1 MQKTGYLILRG
12 IVMGNGL
19 KRVLS
24 LFMCIAMCI
33 SLLPTSPAYAQATA
47 PDDSSYEDVIAN
59 DVSDTEHADEDE
71 THADEQTAETGDD
84 DAPTEE
90 TQPEIAYYS
99 TVEEMGQALRAQLK
113 NRVANCIVGYV
124 GSDAPDEA
132 DVWAEA
138 LKHTGV
144 PDEGDYLKTCINYN
158 AYYTDDV
165 YNGDVDY
172 GYDIEYNTSTG
183 DDGKQYKTYTYKNV
197 VYRTT
202 AAQERAVDEAI
213 EALRSEIRT
222 DNVDNTLIDIFNIV
236 QDIPY
241 DGYHLKNDPE
251 YVLEQTAYG
260 ALVLGT
266 SVCEGFAHLFYR
278 LALEYGIDARMV
290 YGVYNTTG
298 HAWNRVRTS
307 PSTEYYNLDATNDVF
322 MVGYTEEYT
331 VWEKANDNDFEP
343 NYPLSRTSYMLN
355 IDYSFDQTTG
365 TLTINDT
372 GVLPDVFERKVYLKG
387 QETTC
392 PWPDSIRTNTK
403 KIVFKDGT
411 VSIGSGL
418 FKDFSVEQLELP
430 DTLKAIGDGAFE
442 ACSSLKA
449 IDVPDSLGT
458 IGDKA
463 FSRTSNMKEFNIS
476 SESKLSKI
484 GKEAFWWSGI
494 ESINI
499 PVGVKVIKEETFYD
513 CNSLESVTIAGKIT
527 SIGESAFYHCGA
539 LKTVEI
545 VQNEDLRTIGARA
558 FDSCNL
564 LESFELPKGLTELGE
579 NAFNCCFGLKEINI
593 PDTLTVIPDGAFGG
607 CNITSI
613 AIPESVEYIGSGA
626 FSGLR
631 ISSIYIPERVAHIGE
646 AAFNSYTLKSITV
659 SKKNEH
665 FCSVDGVLFSK
676 DMTRMMCYPDGK
688 EAKEYAIPEGVK
700 TIDEG
705 AFRPSGTISQIYIPS
720 TLNGSIAPVL
730 NNYGLSEFNVSEKN
744 SVYCS
749 VDGVLFSKDMTR
761 LIKYPQGKLDDS
773 YSIPNGVKIIEEAAL
788 GNRSLSTIFIP
799 DSVEII
805 GKEAFHGSG
814 VKELEIPDSVKTLGE
829 RAFRYSNIEKLTIG
843 RGLSKLPYG
852 AFEYCNKLKE
862 VYLKNGIKEIGSY
875 CFNECTSLE
884 KVYYSGSTDQW
895 GNVSIEPRAG
905 LDNVEIVCTGEDEPV
920 IVRDTIKLSFDA
932 NGGTVDMADT
942 EIEAEGQYGALPDPV
957 REGYE
962 FFGWFTAPEGG
973 VQITSD
979 SKVLVDS
986 DHTLYAHWEDTV
998 VASGLDGKEENII
1011 WTLHKTG
1018 ELVFYGRGEL
1028 TRDGDAGWTDL
1039 RTQALSVT
1047 ISGQIDKIGDSGLFG
1062 LGHAV
1067 SISFGSDITS
1077 IGDKA
1082 FYLWMSLETID
1093 IPEGVVSLGENCFG
1107 GCSKLRQIRLP
1118 DSLETIGSCAFGY
1131 QKESGGWNINTSCM
1145 ALESITIP
1153 KNVKRIGSYA
1163 FSNSGVISVVDLS
1176 DCDWGYGAF
1185 EGCDR
1190 LKSANVNS
1198 AEDYMFNDCSALTDV
1213 VVDSGRIG
1221 QYAFSYCTAL
1231 KNVTISEGCSTV
1243 GDCAFIG
1250 CSALETIEI
1259 PRSAVY
1265 WGTDVFHFATSLK
1278 SVVINSRITRLP
1290 DYIFYGCTALEQV
1303 TLPESLLSIGEHSFF
1318 ECTALTDIALPESI
1332 VEIGAHAFER
1342 CSSLE
1347 GVVLPGNLK
1356 LLGQYAF
1363 ANCDKMQSI
1372 TVPVGVSSISA
1383 GTFSDCAAL
1392 ESVRMYDTVSGIKN
1406 AAFNRCSS
1414 LNTVYWMG
1422 NEEDWQSVTV
1432 EKNNDALGT
1441 AQLVCS
1447 PNYRNVT
1454 VTLDAN
1460 GGSIACDEITVV
1472 YGSEYGTLPT
1482 PERENYRFSGWYTTR
1497 TGGRYI
1503 SSSSFVTNGRPHTLY
1518 AHWSQLD
1525 CEGTCGDNVSWKLY
1539 DDGTILISGTGEM
1552 SQFDTMPWSEHMDEI
1567 LGVAVADGIESICDN
1582 AFSDALNIRSISLAD
1597 SVKSIGNNAF
1607 KNCAVIKSVDFGNG
1621 LLSIGDNAFSGCS
1634 SLISV
1639 KFGDA
1644 LASIGDYAFAECP
1657 LRSVAFPNGI
1667 KTIGDGAFARCKYLT
1682 SVFLPNELEAVG
1694 GFLFEECTALR
1705 SVELPNGVKS
1715 IGESAFS
1722 NCEKLA
1728 ELNIPDTVAELGS
1741 NAFYKTALTSVKIP
1755 EGVKELSA
1763 YVFAYC
1769 KSLKE
1774 IILPETLEII
1784 GQMAFIDSGI
1794 EAIIIPNSVTTL
1806 GRGVFRHCKSLESVK
1821 LSSSLTELSGCL
1833 FWDCPK
1839 LKSVDIPEGVTR
1851 ISDSFRDC
1859 TALESVTLPESL
1871 EFIDDYAFIRCE
1883 SLKEIQIPD
1892 KVWVIGRY
1900 AFAGCTALQTVTIPQ
1915 NVKYLY
1921 DYAFENCSGLKE
1933 IIFLGSPAF
1942 REQYPQCKD
1951 TQFIGVTATA
1961 YYPDQ
1966 FVEGNP
1972 KWSESDLKDYGGSI
1986 TWKSWYTLGDTPA
1999 HEHNLSESADKSG
2012 CLNYTLFSC
2021 ECGFSYREN
2030 CVFVHTPETTP
2041 AVAPTCTDTGLTEG
2055 TRCSACG
2062 EVLTKQETVS
2072 ALGHDFVLHE
2082 GKEATCTEKGWYEYN
2097 TCTRCDYSSYIELDA
2112 RGHSY
2117 STIVT
2122 DPTCLTKGY
2131 ATHICYYC
2139 GYTYT
2144 DSYTDAL
2151 GHDFGEWTVTTE
2163 PTCTATGTET
2173 RRCQRGCSAYETREV
2188 AAKGHR
2194 YYVSVTEPTCT
2205 QEGFTKHT
2213 CGGCGDSYKDNYTA
2227 ALGHDYGQWVQEIP
2241 PTCTSSGTETGI
2253 CSRCG
2258 EKLTRGV
2265 DATGHSYT
2273 VTVTEPICE
2282 VMGYTTHTCV
2292 NCGSSYSDTYID
2304 ALGHDYGEWTVTTEP
2319 TCITTGAEAR
2329 TCSRC
2334 GKTET
2339 RTIAPTGH
2347 SYVAK
2352 VLDPTCTVKGYTT
2365 YTCTVCGGS
2374 YIDNYTDALGHDI
2387 MHHDGKA
2394 ATCTANGWDAYDTC
2408 SRCDYSTYKEIAALG
2423 HDITYSVTKVPTC
2436 TEKGIETGKC
2446 SRCDMT
2452 ETRDIDALG
2461 HDRIHHDGKAAT
2473 CTEDGWEAYDTCSRC
2488 DYSTYKEI
2496 AATGHKHNAVV
2507 TAPTCTAKGYTTHTC
2522 ACGDSYKDSY
2532 TNALGHNYANGK
2544 CTRCGAT
2551 DPNYNPAPAAP
2562 ELKITTSAG
2571 KPKISWDAV
2580 DGAVKYWVYRSTDG
2594 KTFKYYDSTTKT
2606 TYTNNSTTIGTTYY
2620 YKVKAVNVVDG
2631 KNYASAYSVA
2641 KSIQCKPA
2649 APTVSINRSNG
2660 KPKLSWKAV
2669 SGATKYWIY
2678 RSTDGV
2684 NFKYW
2689 DSTTKTSYTNSGAES
2704 GKKYYYRVKAV
2715 AVVNGKNIVSANSST
2730 KSLFTS
2736 LAKPSVSITTSNGKP
2751 KLTWKAVT
2759 GADKYYI
2766 YRSTDGKNFSYWDST
2781 TKTTYVNSG
2790 AKKNTKYYYK
2800 VKAVCASNSN
2810 ANSAQSST
2818 VSIKATK

>member
-1 MQKTGYLILRG
+1 
-12 IVMGNGL
+12 MGNGL

-33 SLLPTSPAYAQATA
+33 SLLPASPAYARATA

-84 DAPTEE
+84 DASTEE

-278 LALEYGIDARMV
+278 LALEYGIDVRMV

-331 VWEKANDNDFEP
+331 VWEKANGNDFEP
-343 NYPLSRTSYMLN
+343 NYPLSRTSYVLN

-372 GVLPDVFERKVYLKG
+372 GVLPDVLERKVYLKG
-387 QETTC
+387 QETTY
-392 PWPDSIRTNTK
+392 PWSDSIRTNTK

-411 VSIGSGL
+411 VSIGSEL
-418 FKDFSVEQLELP
+418 FKDFSVEQIEFPNSLKTVGKGTFAGCSSLLSLEVPDNLEL
-430 DTLKAIGDGAFE
+430 IGSGAFSGTTSMKTVTFAQKSKISEIEDGAF
-442 ACSSLKA
+442 
-449 IDVPDSLGT
+449 G
-458 IGDKA
+458 
-463 FSRTSNMKEFNIS
+463 R
-476 SESKLSKI
+476 
-484 GKEAFWWSGI
+484 SGI
-494 ESINI
+494 EKIEL
-499 PVGVKVIKEETFYD
+499 PTGVTRIGKNAFYC

-545 VQNEDLRTIGARA
+545 AQNTDLRTIGARA

-720 TLNGSIAPVL
+720 TFNGSIAPVL

-749 VDGVLFSKDMTR
+749 VDGALFSKDMTR

-843 RGLSKLPYG
+843 RGLSNLPYG

-942 EIEAEGQYGALPDPV
+942 EIEAEGQYGALPAPV

-979 SKVLVDS
+979 SKVFVDS

-998 VASGLDGKEENII
+998 VASGVDGKEENII

-1028 TRDGDAGWTDL
+1028 ARDGDAGWTDL

-1062 LGHAV
+1062 LRHAV

-1131 QKESGGWNINTSCM
+1131 QKESGGLNINTSCM

-1221 QYAFSYCTAL
+1221 QYAFGYCTAL

-1265 WGTDVFHFATSLK
+1265 WGNDVFHFATSLK

-1342 CSSLE
+1342 CSLLE

-1356 LLGQYAF
+1356 SLGQYAF
-1363 ANCDKMQSI
+1363 ANCDKLQSI
-1372 TVPVGVSSISA
+1372 TIPVGVSSISA

-1392 ESVRMYDTVSGIKN
+1392 ESVRMYDTVSSIKN

-1460 GGSIACDEITVV
+1460 GGSIACGEITVV

-1503 SSSSFVTNGRPHTLY
+1503 SGSSFVTNGRPHTLY

-1525 CEGTCGDNVSWKLY
+1525 CEGTCGDNLSWKLY

-1552 SQFDTMPWSEHMDEI
+1552 SRFDTMPWSEHMDEI
-1567 LGVAVADGIESICDN
+1567 LGVAVAAGVESICDN

-1607 KNCAVIKSVDFGNG
+1607 KNCAVIKTVDFGNG

-1634 SLISV
+1634 SLKSV
-1639 KFGDA
+1639 NFGDA
-1644 LASIGDYAFAECP
+1644 LISIGDYAFAECP
-1657 LRSVAFPNGI
+1657 LRSVAFPDGI

-1694 GFLFEECTALR
+1694 GFLFEECAALR
-1705 SVELPNGVKS
+1705 SVELPNGVKA

-1722 NCEKLA
+1722 NCEKLS

-1755 EGVKELSA
+1755 EGVKELPA

-1774 IILPETLEII
+1774 IILPETLETI
-1784 GQMAFIDSGI
+1784 GEMAFIDSGI
-1794 EAIIIPNSVTTL
+1794 ETIIIPNSVTTL
-1806 GRGVFRHCKSLESVK
+1806 CRGVFRHCKSLESVK

-1871 EFIDDYAFIRCE
+1871 EFIDDYAFVSCE

-2151 GHDFGEWTVTTE
+2151 GHDYGAWKQTKA
-2163 PTCTATGTET
+2163 PTCTE
-2173 RRCQRGCSAYETREV
+2173 
-2188 AAKGHR
+2188 K
-2194 YYVSVTEPTCT
+2194 
-2205 QEGFTKHT
+2205 
-2213 CGGCGDSYKDNYTA
+2213 
-2227 ALGHDYGQWVQEIP
+2227 
-2241 PTCTSSGTETGI
+2241 GTETGK
-2253 CSRCG
+2253 CSRC
-2258 EKLTRGV
+2258 
-2265 DATGHSYT
+2265 D
-2273 VTVTEPICE
+2273 VTE
-2282 VMGYTTHTCV
+2282 TR
-2292 NCGSSYSDTYID
+2292 DID
-2304 ALGHDYGEWTVTTEP
+2304 ALGHDLV
-2319 TCITTGAEAR
+2319 
-2329 TCSRC
+2329 
-2334 GKTET
+2334 
-2339 RTIAPTGH
+2339 
-2347 SYVAK
+2347 
-2352 VLDPTCTVKGYTT
+2352 
-2365 YTCTVCGGS
+2365 
-2374 YIDNYTDALGHDI
+2374 
-2387 MHHDGKA
+2387 HHDGKA
-2394 ATCTANGWDAYDTC
+2394 ATCTANGWAAYDTC
-2408 SRCDYSTYKEIAALG
+2408 NRCDYTTYKEIAATG
-2423 HDITYSVTKVPTC
+2423 HDYNAVVTEPTC
-2436 TEKGIETGKC
+2436 TEKGYTTHTCAACGDSYIDTYTDALGHDYGAWKQTKAPTCTEKGTETGKC
-2446 SRCDMT
+2446 SRCDVT

-2461 HDRIHHDGKAAT
+2461 HDLVHHDGKAAT
-2473 CTEDGWEAYDTCSRC
+2473 CTANGWAAYDTCSRC
-2488 DYSTYKEI
+2488 NYNTYKEI
-2496 AATGHKHNAVV
+2496 AA
-2507 TAPTCTAKGYTTHTC
+2507 
-2522 ACGDSYKDSY
+2522 
-2532 TNALGHNYANGK
+2532 LGHNYASGK
-2544 CTRCGAT
+2544 CTRCGAA
-2551 DPNYNPAPAAP
+2551 DPNYIVAP

-2571 KPKISWDAV
+2571 KPKISWNAV
-2580 DGAVKYWVYRSTDG
+2580 DGAVKYWIYRSTDG

-2606 TYTNNSTTIGTTYY
+2606 SYTNKSTTIGTTYY
-2620 YKVKAVNVVDG
+2620 YKVKAVKANG
-2631 KNYASAYSVA
+2631 AASDFSVS
-2641 KSIQCKPA
+2641 KGIQCKPA

-2684 NFKYW
+2684 NFKYF
-2689 DSTTKTSYTNSGAES
+2689 DSTTKTSYTNSGAAS
-2704 GKKYYYRVKAV
+2704 GTKYYYKVKAV
-2715 AVVNGKNIVSANSST
+2715 AVVNGKNVTSANSST

-2751 KLTWKAVT
+2751 KLTWKAIT
-2759 GADKYYI
+2759 GADKYYV
-2766 YRSTDGKNFSYWDST
+2766 YRSTDGKTFKYWDST
-2781 TKTTYVNSG
+2781 TKTTYTNSG
-2790 AKKNTKYYYK
+2790 ATKNTKYYYK

-2810 ANSAQSST
+2810 ANSVQSST